1 MSVLRAQRLIKCA
14 YSTRILDSWRICDKI
29 TEKTALRL
37 RHIKEETGVVPSL
50 ALIRFGYNADAERFI
65 QKKKELA
72 LRCGVDLH
80 EIKFDSSCKTE
91 EVQDKIH
98 QLNKDRSIHG
108 IMVSCP
114 LPGR

>member
-80 EIKFDSSCKTE
+80 EFKFDSFCKTE
-91 EVQDKIH
+91 EV
-98 QLNKDRSIHG
+98 
-108 IMVSCP
+108 
-114 LPGR
+114 

>member
-1 MSVLRAQRLIKCA
+1 M
-14 YSTRILDSWRICDKI
+14 
-29 TEKTALRL
+29 
-37 RHIKEETGVVPSL
+37 VPGL

-80 EIKFDSSCKTE
+80 EYKFDSSCKTE
-91 EVQDKIH
+91 EVEEKIH

-108 IMVSCP
+108 IVVSHP
-114 LPGR
+114 LPWEC